1 MTEAQKRVMVRDMGW
16 RCLEPSWEEM
26 KEMRRAMKRRYW
38 PPCSVCHSCKTC
50 RYTMSVQS
58 ERCMRCIA
66 SAGAPGW
73 APGVNFCP
81 NCGRPCRQVTEK

>member
-1 MTEAQKRVMVRDMGW
+1 
-16 RCLEPSWEEM
+16 
-26 KEMRRAMKRRYW
+26 MKRGYW

-66 SAGAPGW
+66 AAGAPGW

>member
-1 MTEAQKRVMVRDMGW
+1 
-16 RCLEPSWEEM
+16 
-26 KEMRRAMKRRYW
+26 MKRRYW

-81 NCGRPCRQVTEK
+81 NCGRPVTAKAWEEHRARKRGGGYGKKS